1 MPLISY
7 FDLNCIIPG
16 AVRRS
21 GSNSPSNAPG
31 VWSLSFKLNQN
42 VAPLFPYI
50 NGEMEGAL
58 WYEHPGHIRFLYEDY
73 RCLLYPEQASAH
85 FFETRADAQS
95 FPGRFTD
102 LLNSIDAKKENIR
115 PCFDCIFKVPVM
127 DILKILPKTNCREC
141 GYPTCMAFAAAVA
154 GGKAMADQCPALTS
168 PMSETA
174 AYPVLDRQGHLVN
187 SVSLPI
193 NTRELKDRIQ
203 IQDQRVRSLEAKL
216 SVAEA
221 PAHRELAHPASQV
234 QRFSLTNREIE
245 VLECISQGYTNNEI
259 GNLLFISPHTV
270 KSHMINIFNKLN
282 VNDRTQAAV
291 VACRNGLI

>member
-1 MPLISY
+1 MSLISY
-7 FDLNCIIPG
+7 FDLNCILPG
-16 AVRRS
+16 VVHRS
-21 GSNSPSNAPG
+21 GGESPGNAPG

-42 VAPLFPYI
+42 VSPLFPYI
-50 NGEMEGAL
+50 NGGMEDAL

-85 FFETRADAQS
+85 FFETRANAQS
-95 FPGRFTD
+95 FAGRFTD
-102 LLNSIDAKKENIR
+102 LLNSIDARKDDIR
-115 PCFDCIFKVPVM
+115 PGFDRIFKIPVM
-127 DILKILPKTNCREC
+127 DILKILPKTNCWEC

-154 GGKAMADQCPALTS
+154 GGKALADQCPALAS

-174 AYPVLDRQGHLVN
+174 AYPVLDSQGHLVN

-193 NTRELKDRIQ
+193 DTRELKDRIQ
-203 IQDQRVRSLEAKL
+203 VQDQRIRSLEAKL
-216 SVAEA
+216 CEAEA
-221 PAHRELAHPASQV
+221 PAPREPDPPVSQG

-245 VLECISQGYTNNEI
+245 VLECIAQGYTNKEI

-291 VACRNGLI
+291 LACRNGLI